1 MTRIVGRVVGP
12 TGLPATGWVRLRM
25 EQPLSTAAVPGGMV
39 VVAGDRTV
47 ALDADG
53 RVDVEVLVPPGI
65 SLEVQVGLAGT
76 LAVTRTGVVL
86 PESGTVTLE
95 WVLGL
100 VDSPE
105 PPPGPGVGIVIS
117 PDGLT
122 YTQPAVLDGEAYFV
136 TDLAVLSEDGL
147 IYNIKTTGGVAP

>member
-1 MTRIVGRVVGP
+1 
-12 TGLPATGWVRLRM
+12 M

-39 VVAGDRTV
+39 VVAGYRTV

-65 SLEVQVGLAGT
+65 SFEVQVGLAGT

-117 PDGLT
+117 PDGLRLLVPDRMVAGDGLT
-122 YTQPAVLDGEAYFV
+122 YTL
-136 TDLAVLSEDGL
+136 TDADARGAGLAMIG
-147 IYNIKTTGGVAP
+147 A